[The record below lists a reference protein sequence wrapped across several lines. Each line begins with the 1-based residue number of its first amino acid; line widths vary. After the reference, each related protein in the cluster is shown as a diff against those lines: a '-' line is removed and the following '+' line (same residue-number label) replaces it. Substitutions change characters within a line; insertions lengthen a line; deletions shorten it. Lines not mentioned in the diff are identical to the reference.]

1 MELSVFRLFDRLDKI
16 GERGIEGAGKI
27 ASMLLINYLLPL
39 AIFYNECSL
48 NVYKEV
54 GMSIFSEVVEILQS
68 VLQLEPGSTD
78 LAPETGLLGE
88 VPEFDSMAVV
98 TVLTAL
104 EENYGFFIDD
114 DEVDAETFE
123 TVGSLVR
130 FVEEKL

>member
-1 MELSVFRLFDRLDKI
+1 
-16 GERGIEGAGKI
+16 
-27 ASMLLINYLLPL
+27 
-39 AIFYNECSL
+39 
-48 NVYKEV
+48 
-54 GMSIFSEVVEILQS
+54 MSIFSEVVEILQA

-78 LAPETGLLGE
+78 LAPEAGLLGE
-88 VPEFDSMAVV
+88 IPEFDSMAVV